1 MQGGIFVSYRRDD
14 AAASAGR
21 LCDHLLRH
29 FPREQ
34 VFFDVDNIEPGLDF
48 VKVLDE
54 SVANCEVLLAVI
66 GKTWISAKQE
76 GRARLANPHDFVRI
90 ELESALRRDIRVV
103 PVLVDGAAMPTERQL
118 PKELRSL
125 ARRQAVSVSH
135 ASFASDIER
144 LINVLRRHL
153 EALAAGQTEAL
164 QAVPEARRPIR
175 LPEPEPASPPPSL
188 EAHAPDP
195 VRKMPAEPPLAISEP
210 PVTSVCL
217 LASASP
223 REDEQPVVEEP
234 AAPTGPFTSALAQAE
249 PEPGIEVSP
258 KTVGQMLGEQ
268 AVAGASFLLHPLD
281 RAVAVEEAA
290 KRSNASLPPVAPGQP
305 EASSAP
311 RYSSANTWLA
321 ALIFPAALATFVGY
335 LVLGIPSFIVSASS
349 ADSTAISGGV
359 VATIVSVLLLG
370 VVLAGWNRGARPE
383 PTLFYASVGFAA
395 AALAGF
401 FLSLATMTP
410 SGGPWPFFLLA
421 VLLPLGYC
429 IGLAR
434 GVFLRGR
441 RGLLVYVAYF
451 TPLALGLI
459 PIWRDIMR
467 GFESSPQDAAS
478 YFAVGYLIAYLVP
491 YLFMVAGPRS
501 EAEPRF
507 GRQSEPR

>member
-66 GKTWISAKQE
+66 GRTWISAKQE

-118 PKELRSL
+118 PEELRSL
-125 ARRQAVSVSH
+125 ARRQAVTVSH
-135 ASFASDIER
+135 ASFASDVER

-153 EALAAGQTEAL
+153 EALAARQTEPS
-164 QAVPEARRPIR
+164 QAVPEGRRPIR
-175 LPEPEPASPPPSL
+175 LPEPDPASPQPT
-188 EAHAPDP
+188 EAQSPDP
-195 VRKMPAEPPLAISEP
+195 P
-210 PVTSVCL
+210 
-217 LASASP
+217 ASASP
-223 REDEQPVVEEP
+223 REDEPAGEEP
-234 AAPTGPFTSALAQAE
+234 AAPAGPFTSALAEAG
-249 PEPGIEVSP
+249 PEPGDAVSP
-258 KTVGQMLGEQ
+258 RTVGQMLAEQ
-268 AVAGASFLLHPLD
+268 AVAGAPFLLHTLD
-281 RAVAVEEAA
+281 RAVAEEQAA
-290 KRSNASLPPVAPGQP
+290 KGSGASLPPATPGLP

-421 VLLPLGYC
+421 MLLPLGYC

-459 PIWRDIMR
+459 PVWRDIMT
-467 GFESSPQDAAS
+467 GFDRTPPDAAS
-478 YFAVGYLIAYLVP
+478 YFAIGYLIAYFLP
-491 YLFMVAGPRS
+491 YLFLVAVPRP
-501 EAEPRF
+501 EAEPSF
-507 GRQSEPR
+507 GRRSEPG